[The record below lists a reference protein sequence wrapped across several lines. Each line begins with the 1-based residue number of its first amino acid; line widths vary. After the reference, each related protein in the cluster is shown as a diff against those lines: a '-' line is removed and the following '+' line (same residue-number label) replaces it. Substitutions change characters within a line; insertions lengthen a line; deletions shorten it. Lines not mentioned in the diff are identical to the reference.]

1 LESTLAAM
9 EDEEA
14 DAGPRS
20 NKPGSERL
28 CIVSRTVKPTA
39 EMIRFV
45 AGPDGAVVPDLRR
58 KLPGRGLWVTA
69 TKAAVTAATERKAFA
84 RGFKRAVR
92 AAPDLPDLTERLLER
107 AALDA
112 LGIAR
117 KAGLVVS
124 GFAKVDAALAADPVI
139 ALIHA
144 ADASPDGARKLANA
158 AHRRFADAEE
168 KPVEIDLFVSAQL
181 DLALGRPN
189 VVHAAVLAGP
199 GSAGFVAR
207 ARSLERFRSDG
218 VSVRGRA
225 AHPRR
230 EPESEPNS

>member
-1 LESTLAAM
+1 MLAAM

-14 DAGPRS
+14 DTGPRS
-20 NKPGSERL
+20 NKPGAERL

-45 AGPDGAVVPDLRR
+45 VGPDGAVVPDLRR
-58 KLPGRGLWVTA
+58 KLPGRGVWVTA
-69 TKAAVTAATERKAFA
+69 TKAAVTAATERRAFA
-84 RGFKRAVR
+84 RGFKRDVR
-92 AAPDLPDLTERLLER
+92 AAAELPGLVERLLER

-124 GFAKVDAALAADPVI
+124 GFAKVEAALAADPVI

-158 AHRRFADAEE
+158 AHRRFAETQE
-168 KPVEIDLFVSAQL
+168 KPAEINLFESAQL

-199 GSAGFVAR
+199 GSAGFVVR
-207 ARSLERFRSDG
+207 CRSLERFRSEDE
-218 VSVRGRA
+218 SVRGRA

-230 EPESEPNS
+230 DPASEPNT